1 MWFLRGCVEA
11 IRAFWENIVDL
22 QLDFAKKKNL
32 SKGQQRKLVIFGFIS
47 FLRIRK
53 SKVKQ

>member
-22 QLDFAKKKNL
+22 QLDFAKKKICQRVSKENL
-32 SKGQQRKLVIFGFIS
+32 L
-47 FLRIRK
+47 FLAL
-53 SKVKQ
+53 SLF